1 MDQDGEV
8 NPLTI
13 AIVGFGNFGQFLA
26 KAFIEAGHRV
36 VGFSRSDYHA
46 VASQL
51 GCVFES
57 NADELLERHHPSVL
71 VLATSI
77 LSTEQV
83 LRQFP
88 TEKLENCLVVDVLSV
103 KVYARELMLR
113 YLPVSSD
120 ILATHPM
127 FGPESGRDSWRG
139 LPFVFERVRI
149 RRYER
154 CEAFLDIFR
163 SRGCTLVEMACQEHD
178 HYAASTQF
186 ITHTT
191 GRMLA
196 ELKITSTPINTRG
209 FESLLAVVETTVR
222 DSFDLYYGLYRFN
235 PNAKEELNKMQ
246 RALERVRS
254 RLEEYD
260 RLYQAAESKRQ

>member
-1 MDQDGEV
+1 MEPAGKLKS
-8 NPLTI
+8 LTI

-26 KAFIEAGHRV
+26 KAFVQAGHRV
-36 VGFSRSDYHA
+36 VGSSRTDYQL

-51 GCVFES
+51 GCVFEP
-57 NADELLERHHPSVL
+57 NTDELLTRYDPDVL

-83 LRQFP
+83 LSRFP
-88 TEKLENCLVVDVLSV
+88 TEKLTSCLVVDVLSV

-113 YLPVSSD
+113 YLPTTAD

-127 FGPESGRDSWRG
+127 FGPESGRASWQG

-149 RRYER
+149 RHRER

-163 SRGCTLVEMACQEHD
+163 ERGCSMVEMSCQDHD

-235 PNAKEELNKMQ
+235 PNAKEELNKML
-246 RALERVRS
+246 RALETVRS
-254 RLEEYD
+254 QLEEYD
-260 RLYQAAESKRQ
+260 QMHQASRNKHM